1 MTNRCRS
8 KTLWALSAV
17 VVLSAAAC
25 GSSDNVATE
34 QETDTSTTTTA
45 AAVDTATTTVA
56 AAPDGAGEGGP
67 SFGSFNAELAAEMAG
82 SEETGP
88 FFMINLIDFRDQAEY
103 ADGRE
108 TDLTGRQ
115 ANDLYGET
123 GVQELFEGGM
133 RPAFSG
139 NVAPEQVSP
148 PDPAWEQVAIARY
161 PSYADFFALTSNPVF
176 QEGAEHKDAGV
187 ETSSVIVTNRVVDAP
202 PAAELPAGDAP
213 VVLFELYSHAG
224 TGTTDRP
231 DSLTAYLDGIEPLAT
246 TNGGVA
252 LGTYE
257 VVGTLIGDGREWDEA
272 HLWYFPDRA
281 SLDAL
286 LDDPELA
293 ELSSARDEDLE
304 DLYELTLDGITIEP
318 MGREP

>member
-1 MTNRCRS
+1 MTSRWRS
-8 KTLWALSAV
+8 KTLWALSTV
-17 VVLSAAAC
+17 VALSAAAC

-45 AAVDTATTTVA
+45 PAVDTTTTTVA

-67 SFGSFNAELAAEMAG
+67 SFGSFNAELAAELAG

-115 ANDLYGET
+115 ANDLYGAT
-123 GVQELFEGGM
+123 GVQQLFEGGM

-161 PSYADFFALTSNPVF
+161 PSYADFFALTSNPAF
-176 QEGAEHKDAGV
+176 QEGVEHKDAGV
-187 ETSSVIVTNRVVDAP
+187 ETSTVIATNRVVDPP

-213 VVLFELYSHAG
+213 VVLFELYSHSGEG
-224 TGTTDRP
+224 TPDRP
-231 DSLTAYLDGIEPLAT
+231 DSLTAYLDRLGHLAT
-246 TNGGVA
+246 SKAGVS

-257 VVGTLIGDGREWDEA
+257 AVGTLIGDGREWDEA
-272 HLWYFPDRA
+272 HLWWFPDRA
-281 SLDAL
+281 DLDELLADPDL
-286 LDDPELA
+286 TELTAARDADLDD
-293 ELSSARDEDLE
+293 R
-304 DLYELTLDGITIEP
+304 YRLTLEGIAVEP
-318 MGREP
+318 VGREP